1 MYDNEGCILVS
12 SSGLLVAVVLQDD
25 QPVTATT
32 WVGRGRRRLCHADV
46 ATASSS
52 GEFLL
57 ATCGDDTPITVYT
70 VTNSLDSQER
80 HSGYCV
86 TNKFAIIYWP
96 PFCFVY
102 HAALRTTTFL
112 I

>member
-1 MYDNEGCILVS
+1 MVFSVFFLVWN
-12 SSGLLVAVVLQDD
+12 LLVAVVLQDD

-70 VTNSLDSQER
+70 VTS
-80 HSGYCV
+80 SGYSFKQKQE
-86 TNKFAIIYWP
+86 NLQQKHAKFQ
-96 PFCFVY
+96 CCGSGSGCK
-102 HAALRTTTFL
+102 L
-112 I
+112 